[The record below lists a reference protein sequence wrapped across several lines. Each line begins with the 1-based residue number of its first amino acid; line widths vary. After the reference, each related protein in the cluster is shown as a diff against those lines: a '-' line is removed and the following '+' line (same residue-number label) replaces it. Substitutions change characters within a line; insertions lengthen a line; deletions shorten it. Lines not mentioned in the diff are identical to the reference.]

1 MLTDKI
7 KKQIKFWQVYSV
19 VAPLGFVAVAAWL
32 HYYLNISI
40 ASLFELAAIVTVV
53 TCVTWWHW
61 SMITMLTLMSAVSK
75 ADAYFDK
82 LDDKL
87 RDIQR
92 SLQD

>member
-7 KKQIKFWQVYSV
+7 KQQIKFWQIYSV
-19 VAPLGFVAVAAWL
+19 VAPLGFVALASWL
-32 HYYLNISI
+32 HYLGVTIT
-40 ASLFELAAIVTVV
+40 SLLELAAIITVV

-87 RDIQR
+87 SSIQK
-92 SLQD
+92 SLQE